1 MRLTGVRAL
10 LPGPRGLRGRL
21 VLTVLCL
28 TAVCL
33 TAFGVTGVALLERS
47 LVADIDDR
55 LGELA
60 HISTTLPAPPD
71 PPGGPPISPP
81 PLPTDLRALSI
92 GSDGEVAWS
101 VGQTTDDADRP
112 DISGLGATELADRAG
127 TPFTLPGTDGG
138 SGWRVLTMRSGDGS
152 VRMVADSLAETDRTL
167 NRLIAIESVIGA
179 VLLVVLGAGAVTIVR
194 LQLRPLARI
203 EGTAQAIAAG
213 RLDERVPYD
222 DPGTETGRLG
232 RALNTMLGTLADS
245 LSERARTAD
254 RMRRFVADASHELR
268 TPLSSIRGFAELYRQ
283 SRDQGRVR
291 GGPEID
297 HWMRRIESEADR
309 MGGLVDD
316 LLVLARFDERP
327 PLEPDDV
334 DLAALARDAVGDARA
349 RAPGE
354 PISLDAP
361 EPVRVVGDERRLRQV
376 LANLIGNA
384 LAHTPEGTAVRVEV
398 AYAPAP
404 LPDGAQAGAGG
415 VGALPAGVTATAV
428 VRVRD
433 EGPGIAPGDAP
444 HVFDRFYR
452 PGGDRSRDRGGAGL
466 GLAIVAA
473 IVTAH
478 EGRVELGGTGTQD
491 RGTTFTV
498 VLPLG

>member
-1 MRLTGVRAL
+1 MGALRL
-10 LPGPRGLRGRL
+10 GPRGLRGRL

-28 TAVCL
+28 TAACL

-47 LVADIDDR
+47 LMADVDHR
-55 LGELA
+55 LGGLA
-60 HISTTLPAPPD
+60 RATAAGPAPGDLPD
-71 PPGGPPISPP
+71 IPISPP
-81 PLPTDLRALSI
+81 PLPTDLRVLEISPA
-92 GSDGEVAWS
+92 GRVAWS

-112 DISGLGATELADRAG
+112 DISGLSAAELAGRAG

-138 SGWRVLTMRSGDGS
+138 ADWRVLTVRASDGS
-152 VRMVADSLAETDRTL
+152 TRMVADSLAETERTL
-167 NRLIAIESVIGA
+167 NRLIAIEAGIGA
-179 VLLVVLGAGAVTIVR
+179 VLLVVLGVGAVTIVR
-194 LQLRPLARI
+194 LQLRPLTRI

-245 LSERARTAD
+245 LSERARTAEQ
-254 RMRRFVADASHELR
+254 MRRFVADASHELR

-283 SRDQGRVR
+283 SRDQGRVQ

-297 HWMRRIESEADR
+297 HWMERIESEAGR

-349 RAPGE
+349 RAPGA

-376 LANLIGNA
+376 LVNLIGNA
-384 LAHTPEGTAVRVEV
+384 LTHTPEGTPVRVEV
-398 AYAPAP
+398 GHGTVPAP
-404 LPDGAQAGAGG
+404 LAEGAVG
-415 VGALPAGVTATAV
+415 VGALPAGVASTAV

-433 EGPGIAPGDAP
+433 DGPGIAPDDAP

-478 EGRVELGGTGTQD
+478 DGRVVLGGADAGNQ
-491 RGTTFTV
+491 GTTFTV